1 MHLKKEFNLINFDTL
16 DLVNEV
22 KYEREINREFYKK
35 FSSDSILKGKNTKNG
50 EGKEDNEILD
60 N

>member
-1 MHLKKEFNLINFDTL
+1 MKN
-16 DLVNEV
+16 LVNEV

-50 EGKEDNEILD
+50 ERKEDNEILD